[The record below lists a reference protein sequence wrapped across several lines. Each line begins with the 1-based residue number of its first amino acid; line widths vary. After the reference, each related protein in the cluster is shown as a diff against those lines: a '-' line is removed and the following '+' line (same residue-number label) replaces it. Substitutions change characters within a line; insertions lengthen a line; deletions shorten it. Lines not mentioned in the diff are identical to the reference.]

1 VPSRRPNRWLILG
14 IGLAAQTSSC
24 VFLYGIPMLVPE
36 LRRSSH
42 LSLTGAGWVVAAPT
56 IGLLLTLVAWGA
68 LADRNGERGVM
79 AIGLGTAGV
88 LLLAAAVTHPIV
100 ARALLLGLAG
110 AAGASVNA
118 ASGRVVLGWFAAH
131 ERGTAMGVRQTAQPL
146 GVGLAALVLPPVGQR
161 FGVGWAL
168 VVPAVLSL
176 LAAAAVAVFVVDP
189 PRSASTPGHVSGS
202 PYRTPTLWR
211 LHGAST
217 LLVVP
222 QFAVSVFALTY
233 LVSRRGWSPTS
244 AGQLIF
250 GFQIAGAAGRLAV
263 GRWSDRAASR
273 LGPMRIVAVAA
284 ALSMLAL
291 GLGAATGSVLAV
303 AAIGVGAVVTVADN
317 GLGFTAVAE
326 LAGSDWAGRAL
337 GAQNTAQNVA
347 ASLTPPLLGALI
359 TVTGYGT
366 GFAVTAVFPLLAIV
380 ATPVAAETA
389 RRRRLESASLPA

>member
-1 VPSRRPNRWLILG
+1 
-14 IGLAAQTSSC
+14 
-24 VFLYGIPMLVPE
+24 
-36 LRRSSH
+36 
-42 LSLTGAGWVVAAPT
+42 
-56 IGLLLTLVAWGA
+56 
-68 LADRNGERGVM
+68 
-79 AIGLGTAGV
+79 
-88 LLLAAAVTHPIV
+88 
-100 ARALLLGLAG
+100 
-110 AAGASVNA
+110 
-118 ASGRVVLGWFAAH
+118 
-131 ERGTAMGVRQTAQPL
+131 VRQTAQPL
-146 GVGLAALVLPPVGQR
+146 GVGLAALILPPVGQR

-168 VVPAVLSL
+168 VVPAALSL
-176 LAAAAVAVFVVDP
+176 LAALAVAVFVVDP

-217 LLVVP
+217 LLVIP
-222 QFAVSVFALTY
+222 QFAVSVFALDY

-244 AGQLIF
+244 AGQLLF

-359 TVTGYGT
+359 TTAGYGT

-389 RRRRLESASLPA
+389 RRRRLEGASLAA

>member
-1 VPSRRPNRWLILG
+1 LILG
-14 IGLAAQTSSC
+14 LGLAAQTSSC
-24 VFLYGIPMLVPE
+24 VFLYGLPMLVPE
-36 LRRSSH
+36 LRRSEH
-42 LSLTGAGWVVAAPT
+42 LSLTAAGWVVAAPT

-68 LADRNGERGVM
+68 LADRSGERDVM
-79 AIGLGTAGV
+79 AIGLGMAGP
-88 LLLAAAVTHPIV
+88 LLLVAAAVHPIV
-100 ARALLLGLAG
+100 VRAVLLGLAG
-110 AAGASVNA
+110 ASGASVNA

-146 GVGLAALVLPPVGQR
+146 GVGIAALVLPPVADR
-161 FGVGWAL
+161 FGLGWAL
-168 VVPAVLSL
+168 VVPAGLSL
-176 LAAAAVAVFVVDP
+176 LAAVLVALFVVDP
-189 PRSASTPGHVSGS
+189 PRSVSTPGHVSGS

-222 QFAVSVFALTY
+222 QFAVSVFALEF

-250 GFQIAGAAGRLAV
+250 GFQIAGAVGRLAV

-273 LGPMRIVAVAA
+273 LGPMRLVAVAA

-303 AAIGVGAVVTVADN
+303 VAIGVGAVVTVADN

-337 GAQNTAQNVA
+337 GAQNTAQNIA

-359 TVTGYGT
+359 TTAGYGT
-366 GFAVTAVFPLLAIV
+366 GFSVTAAFPLLAV
-380 ATPVAAETA
+380 LATPVAAETA